1 VSAAHD
7 ALHALESMGVIECV
21 KRESLVIQQH
31 ATAYL
36 FPLQHETRKPRWNGT
51 RAQLIPMDCTLPCM
65 CKKGIRKF
73 ASDIGKLE
81 KFVARKINY
90 MKGQRG

>member
-1 VSAAHD
+1 MSAAHD

-21 KRESLVIQQH
+21 KRGIPGNP
-31 ATAYL
+31 ATRYRYL

-51 RAQLIPMDCTLPCM
+51 RAQLIPMDFTLPSV

-81 KFVARKINY
+81 KFVARKIN
-90 MKGQRG
+90 